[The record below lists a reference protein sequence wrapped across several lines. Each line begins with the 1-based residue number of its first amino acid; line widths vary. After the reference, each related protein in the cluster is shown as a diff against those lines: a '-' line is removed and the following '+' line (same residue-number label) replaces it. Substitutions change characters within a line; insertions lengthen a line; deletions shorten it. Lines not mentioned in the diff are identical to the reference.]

1 MATHKNPKNAQHVL
15 SVLAQGLLAFD
26 RFEFSLAASYASGAG
41 ADESILVIGIV
52 PPDCVLVPHLSRLS
66 LPVLDTNG
74 APTGDYEVG
83 TLADTDALL
92 LTRQAETAAAVT
104 FGEDWLVP
112 ASPIGAKDVAT
123 EIVIRVSN
131 AIATLGTGTI
141 VFEPVFRAWNPLIDG
156 N

>member
-1 MATHKNPKNAQHVL
+1 MATHKNPENAQHEL

-41 ADESILVIGIV
+41 ADESILVIGVV

-92 LTRQAETAAAVT
+92 ATRAAETAAAVT

-112 ASPIGAKDVAT
+112 TSPIGAPGVSTD
-123 EIVIRVSN
+123 IVIRVSN

-141 VFEPVFRAWNPLIDG
+141 VLDAVFRAWNPIIDG
-156 N
+156 